1 MNLHSNT
8 NPFEP
13 SESTI
18 APEVKSRRVIHGPLV
33 LSIQW
38 TVVVLVNVIVPYL
51 IAGGMTGPMGDWGI
65 FLGVVLVLL
74 FGILASRALP
84 MGVLLTVRGG
94 VLVALSQFF
103 PVIHLFAGWLAIEFH
118 RSTGM
123 IPAEQVD
130 RRNVGFFSALLLTVS
145 TGGILLMISCGLGVM
160 LKGITPSRWWKPRE
174 PVAS

>member
-1 MNLHSNT
+1 MNLHSNS

-18 APEVKSRRVIHGPLV
+18 APEVNSRRVIYSPLV

-38 TVVVLVNVIVPYL
+38 TVVVLVNLIVPYL
-51 IAGGMTGPMGDWGI
+51 LAGGMTGPMGSWGI

-74 FGILASRALP
+74 FGFWASRAIP

-103 PVIHLFAGWLAIEFH
+103 PLIHLMAGILSIDFH
-118 RSTGM
+118 RRTGI
-123 IPAEQVD
+123 IPAEQLD
-130 RRNVGFFSALLLTVS
+130 RGNVGFLSALLLTVS
-145 TGGILLMISCGLGVM
+145 TGGILLMISCGLGVI
-160 LKGITPSRWWKPRE
+160 LKWITPSRWWKPKE
-174 PVAS
+174 TVDS

>member
-18 APEVKSRRVIHGPLV
+18 APEAKPRRVIHSPLV

-38 TVVVLVNVIVPYL
+38 TVVVLVNLIVPYL
-51 IAGGMTGPMGDWGI
+51 IAGEMTGPMGGWGI

-74 FGILASRALP
+74 FGAWASRAIP

-103 PVIHLFAGWLAIEFH
+103 PVIHLLAGLLSIDFH
-118 RSTGM
+118 RRTGI
-123 IPAEQVD
+123 IPAEQLD
-130 RRNVGFFSALLLTVS
+130 RGNLGFFSALLLTVS
-145 TGGILLMISCGLGVM
+145 TGGILLMISCGLGGI
-160 LKGITPSRWWKPRE
+160 LKWITPSRWWKPRE
-174 PVAS
+174 PVVS

>member
-18 APEVKSRRVIHGPLV
+18 APEVKSRRVIHSPLV

-38 TVVVLVNVIVPYL
+38 TVVVLVNLIVPYL
-51 IAGGMTGPMGDWGI
+51 LAGGMTGPMGGWGI

-74 FGILASRALP
+74 FGFWASRAIP

-103 PVIHLFAGWLAIEFH
+103 PLIHLLAGMLSIDFH
-118 RSTGM
+118 RRTGI
-123 IPAEQVD
+123 IPAEQLD
-130 RRNVGFFSALLLTVS
+130 RGNLGFLSALLLTVS
-145 TGGILLMISCGLGVM
+145 TGGILLTISCGLGVI
-160 LKGITPSRWWKPRE
+160 LKWITPSRWWKPRE
-174 PVAS
+174 PLVS

>member
-18 APEVKSRRVIHGPLV
+18 APEVKSRRVIHSPLV

-38 TVVVLVNVIVPYL
+38 TVVVLVNLIVPYL
-51 IAGGMTGPMGDWGI
+51 FAGGMTGPMGGWGI

-74 FGILASRALP
+74 FGIWASSALP

-103 PVIHLFAGWLAIEFH
+103 PVIHLMAGLLSIDFY
-118 RSTGM
+118 RRTGM
-123 IPAEQVD
+123 IPAEQLD
-130 RRNVGFFSALLLTVS
+130 RGNVGFLSALLLTVS
-145 TGGILLMISCGLGVM
+145 TGGILLMISCGLGVI
-160 LKGITPSRWWKPRE
+160 LKWITPSRWWKTRE
-174 PVAS
+174 PVVS